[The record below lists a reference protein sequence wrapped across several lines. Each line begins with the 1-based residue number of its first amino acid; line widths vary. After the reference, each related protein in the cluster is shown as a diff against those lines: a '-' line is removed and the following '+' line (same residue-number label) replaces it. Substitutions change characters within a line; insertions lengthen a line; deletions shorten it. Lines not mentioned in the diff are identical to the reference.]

1 MKVGEAICMI
11 SFTKRYVNIIS
22 LIISIIIFCFLNNQI
37 FNKNIQIQ
45 NFSVS
50 SKIQEITNNLE
61 KENNAVSDQIINQ
74 QSENQQNENQKQEEQ
89 PIVENTDNQDSK
101 EETSNEEKNQNNK
114 HDFVWQIE
122 VPAINLKASI
132 AEGTTKEVMD
142 EFVGHF
148 EETAKNQGNIGLAAH
163 NRGYKVNYFQNLKKL
178 KEDDEIIYK
187 YKEFE
192 KRYVVKTL
200 KIISDEDWSLLENTE
215 DNRITLITCVENEP
229 NYRRLVQGVEMVT
242 NN

>member
-1 MKVGEAICMI
+1 MI

-22 LIISIIIFCFLNNQI
+22 FIISIIIFCFLNNQ
-37 FNKNIQIQ
+37 FFKKDIQIQ

-50 SKIQEITNNLE
+50 CKIQQITNNLE
-61 KENNAVSDQIINQ
+61 KENNLRISAQIEEEHNRSQ
-74 QSENQQNENQKQEEQ
+74 QSVENAEKQENKTETINESQ
-89 PIVENTDNQDSK
+89 QEKSGQNVANTM
-101 EETSNEEKNQNNK
+101 
-114 HDFVWQIE
+114 WQIE
-122 VPAINLKASI
+122 IPAINLKASI
-132 AEGTTKEVMD
+132 AEGTTKEIMD

-148 EETAKNQGNIGLAAH
+148 EETAKKDGNVGLAAH
-163 NRGYKVNYFQNLKKL
+163 NRGYRVNYFQDLKKL
-178 KEDDEIIYK
+178 KEGDEIIYK

-229 NYRRLVQGVEMVT
+229 SYRRVVQGIDWQIYE
-242 NN
+242 NNIKEGEINI